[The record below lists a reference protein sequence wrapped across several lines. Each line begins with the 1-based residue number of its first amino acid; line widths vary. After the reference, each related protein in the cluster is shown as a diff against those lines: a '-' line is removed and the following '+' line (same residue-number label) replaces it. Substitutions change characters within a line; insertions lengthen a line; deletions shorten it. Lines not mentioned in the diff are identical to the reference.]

1 MAKEMCISRKQYK
14 EIRRMDHQQ
23 MAQFIERLLHNHAAR
38 SLEKVL
44 EVAEETMLR
53 ALDET
58 KGIGPKTK
66 EAFLQNFKRLMEEED
81 AH

>member
-1 MAKEMCISRKQYK
+1 MAKEMIISRKRYK

-23 MAQFIERLLHNHAAR
+23 MARFMEDLLRNHAVV